1 MSSARSALA
10 VGIIGAAGATTFF
23 KETFE
28 SGWTSRWTPSTAKPE
43 AERGAFVNTGGK
55 SPGVPGDKGIQTS
68 EDARFYMSSAP
79 LTSSFSNKDSDLII
93 SYTVKHEQE
102 LDCGGAYI
110 KLLGGGDSFDAAKFG
125 GDTPYQIMFG
135 PDVCGSSNRKTH
147 VIFNYPPKNDNLLI
161 KEEVK
166 TETDKASHLY
176 TLLVRPDNS
185 FEVFIDEESVRSGK
199 LEEAFDFL
207 VPKEI
212 KDPKQS
218 KPSDWVDEKTIADPE
233 DKKPAGY
240 DDIPE
245 SIPDPDASKPE
256 DWDNEEDGE
265 WEPPLIDNPAYK
277 GVWKAKQIDNP
288 AYKGEWVHP
297 MIPNPDYVEDKK
309 LHVRCKDCTHIG
321 FELWQV
327 KTGTIFDD
335 IIVTDSLEEAKAY
348 AAETYHKKK
357 GPEKEA
363 LEAHEAEEKK
373 KNEAAEPK
381 TDDKEDSKDEEEE
394 HDEL

>member
-1 MSSARSALA
+1 
-10 VGIIGAAGATTFF
+10 VVP
-23 KETFE
+23 
-28 SGWTSRWTPSTAKPE
+28 SGWKDKADLGEWKWTP
-43 AERGAFVNTGGK
+43 GAWY
-55 SPGVPGDKGIQTS
+55 GDASDYGIQTS
-68 EDARFYMSSAP
+68 QDAKFYGLSAKLDTPFTNEDKE
-79 LTSSFSNKDSDLII
+79 LVLQFS
-93 SYTVKHEQE
+93 VKHEQE

-110 KLLGGGDSFDAAKFG
+110 KLLGGGDSFDATKFG

-207 VPKEI
+207 LPKEI

-233 DKKPAGY
+233 DKKPSGY

-277 GVWKAKQIDNP
+277 GVWKPKQIDNP

-297 MIPNPDYVEDKK
+297 LIPNPDYVEDKK

-363 LEAHEAEEKK
+363 LEAHEAEERK
-373 KNEAAEPK
+373 KNEAAEPPK
-381 TDDKEDSKDEEEE
+381 TEESKDEEEE